1 MEGGSPGAPEM
12 GFGYELGVSEL
23 IAEIAQ
29 QLELSS
35 GEDKGFLASLMD
47 DFYWGAPFRKMV
59 KVIDFVQKRGPD
71 FGYHLNMGK
80 SIYLMSPPAGQSLSE
95 EQLEDRICQLEEVGI
110 PRSNIKIHPACVS
123 SCSSSLAAEREAPA
137 CLEPNW
143 YGIFSSTIR
152 FFILLEANKEKA
164 NLD

>member
-1 MEGGSPGAPEM
+1 M
-12 GFGYELGVSEL
+12 GFGNELGVSEL

-80 SIYLMSPPAGQSLSE
+80 SIYLMSPPAGQALSE
-95 EQLEDRICQLEEVGI
+95 EQLEDRICQLEEIGI
-110 PRSNIKIHPACVS
+110 PRSNIKIHPTDCF
-123 SCSSSLAAEREAPA
+123 
-137 CLEPNW
+137 
-143 YGIFSSTIR
+143 IFGPM
-152 FFILLEANKEKA
+152 
-164 NLD
+164 